1 MEPSQWTRFKPQQ
14 PPVQIAQPR
23 QKVNVKQVVGLIA
36 VFLGTLSLAVGTL
49 IAFGLPIFLIVLG
62 GAFIAIGSAL
72 GYTKDK

>member
-14 PPVQIAQPR
+14 PPVQTTQA
-23 QKVNVKQVVGLIA
+23 KSKANVKQVVGLIA
-36 VFLGTLSLAVGTL
+36 VILGTLLLAVGTL